1 MEFCEFRETGWGFE
15 ARKTLIISQW
25 KSLKSKT
32 LPDGKGIMG
41 AVILYDKALKTLQ
54 NYSGLALR
62 QIKRDLLD
70 SAACCELSCS

>member
-1 MEFCEFRETGWGFE
+1 MFVS
-15 ARKTLIISQW
+15 LW

-32 LPDGKGIMG
+32 LSDGKGIMG
-41 AVILYDKALKTLQ
+41 AGILYDKALKTLQ